1 LNLELYTVHTKE
13 KKQILCIETYRDR
26 RVHSKPT
33 HVNRTHTLTERE
45 SIQRTFHSLSMQF
58 FSLRNTVRALPSRN
72 PVAFLPALFAAVLL
86 LAVHPFA
93 NGALVLNDP
102 DGEPGWGHVYI
113 SGGVVSYEFFRA
125 KFGGK
130 FSCDLTGFP
139 VVQLGLGCELLS
151 GKDADNAKGKIAM
164 AARGNCS
171 FNDKAIVAEKAGA
184 VGLIVV
190 NNQPGLLRMPAGVIK
205 MKEGFDVTIPVVML
219 KDTDGSAVA
228 NITSQN
234 NDNLVRVVGE
244 SLVKGTVRL
253 AGRCIEAMEIGADGN
268 PVVPTEPAKEIEG
281 GTVRVFPS
289 ASGDGSQEYE
299 FLTAMFGA
307 PVNTKQMSYAFGE
320 PVEGCSEFTNAAD
333 VKGKVAVL
341 RRGACMFANKAH
353 HAQAAGA
360 AGVVIVNTENGLSR
374 MFGGDTKSNF
384 VTIPVAMVSKDCGE
398 ELEAAKGEG
407 LLRMAPTAVKAN
419 LWDQAARFCKRM
431 NWPEDDEQREDLY
444 NQLKKKHDPELTEE
458 GGPER
463 MRIIEKAYNEANEY
477 FEETS
482 AVV

>member
-1 LNLELYTVHTKE
+1 MPPSYERTGNSAWGAPALL
-13 KKQILCIETYRDR
+13 ILF
-26 RVHSKPT
+26 
-33 HVNRTHTLTERE
+33 L
-45 SIQRTFHSLSMQF
+45 
-58 FSLRNTVRALPSRN
+58 
-72 PVAFLPALFAAVLL
+72 VAFN
-86 LAVHPFA
+86 PFA

-125 KFGGK
+125 QFGGK
-130 FSCDLTGFP
+130 FSCDLAGFP
-139 VVQLGLGCELLS
+139 VAHLGVACEVLGEN
-151 GKDADNAKGKIAM
+151 DAENVKGKVAM
-164 AARGNCS
+164 ATRGNCS

-190 NNQPGLLRMPAGVIK
+190 NTAPGLLRMPPGVIK

-219 KDTDGSAVA
+219 KNADGEAVA

-234 NDNLVRVVGE
+234 SENLVRIVGE
-244 SLVKGTVRL
+244 NLVKGTVRL
-253 AGRCIEAMEIGADGN
+253 SGHCSEAVEVDADGN
-268 PVVPTEPAKEIEG
+268 PIVGKEPAKEIEG
-281 GTVRVFPS
+281 GTVKVFAS
-289 ASGDGSQEYE
+289 ASEEGIQEYE

-307 PVNTKQMSYAFGE
+307 PVNSKQVPYAFGE
-320 PVEGCSEFTNAAD
+320 PSEGCSELTNGDAIQ
-333 VKGKVAVL
+333 GKVAVL

-353 HAQAAGA
+353 NAQAAGA
-360 AGVVIVNTENGLSR
+360 IGVIIVNTEGGLSR

-384 VTIPVAMVSKDCGE
+384 VTIPVAMVTNECGK
-398 ELEAAKGEG
+398 ELEAKAATG
-407 LLRMAPTAVKAN
+407 LLQLTPTQVKAN

-444 NQLKKKHDPELTEE
+444 KQLKKKHDPALTEE

-463 MRIIEKAYNEANEY
+463 MRIIEKAYKEANEY
-477 FEETS
+477 FEEVS